1 MKLKFNVTGM
11 TCAACSARVEKVT
24 RAVPGVEK
32 AEVNLLGGTMQ
43 VEAENADVTAAII
56 QAVTNAGYGAS
67 VPGETKTVKKEEKS
81 PAEVALKEMK
91 KRIIG
96 SAICLVILMYFTM
109 GHMVGLPAPHWYH
122 GLENALVAAL
132 LQFFLTLPPVY
143 LNRVYYSRGLKALW
157 HRAPNM
163 DSLIAVGS
171 IASLAYGV
179 VALFR
184 MAWAMGHGQW
194 DIVEMYSKNLYFE
207 SAAMILTLITLGKFL
222 ETRAKGR
229 TGDAIR
235 ALMDLSP
242 KTANVRR
249 DGIIL
254 EIPVEE
260 VKVGDVVIVRSGGSI
275 PVDGT
280 VLEGRVSVD
289 QSALTGESVPV
300 EKIPGD
306 TVAAAT
312 INTEGYLEFRAD
324 KVGEDTTLAQVI
336 RMVEEAGGSK
346 APIARLADKIA
357 GVFVPVVMSIAAVTF
372 VVWMIAGYGM
382 EFSLNCAISVLVI
395 SCPCAL
401 GLATPVAIM
410 VGTGRGAQM
419 GVLFKNAEALENLH
433 HIDTVVLDKTGTLTT
448 GKPEVTDILPGKA
461 GAAELLQIAAAL
473 ESKSEHPF
481 AKAILKKM
489 AGKAYPEVTDFET
502 LPGRGVAGVVK
513 GVRCY
518 GGNGRLMEELGVAV
532 PAMPELAQQGKTPL
546 HFANERREYLGTIAA
561 ADVLKADSQ
570 AAIEA
575 MQKLHLDVVMLTGD
589 NENTAKA
596 IAAKA
601 GITHVI
607 SDVLPT
613 DKAGAVKRLQAE
625 GHRVLMVGDGINDA
639 PALVTADVGMAIGAG
654 TDIAMESADVVL
666 MNSSLAAVSGAIE
679 LSKAT
684 IKNIREN
691 LFWAFFYNTLGIPLA
706 AGVFFLP
713 FGLQLSPMIGAAAMS
728 MSSVFVV
735 SNALR
740 LRFFKPKTI
749 SAAACPC
756 EVSQAEIQE
765 AAAEEEGL
773 EEAAPAEEVVI
784 RVNGMMC
791 SHCTASVEK
800 ACMGVPGTVKA
811 VADLEKKIVTVT
823 GTADVEA
830 LKQAI
835 RDEDYEVV
843 EEPKPETV
851 VIGVGGMMCSHCT
864 ASVEKAC
871 MSVPG
876 TLSAVASLEKK
887 KVTVTGTADVEA
899 LKKAIIAEDYEILEG

>member
-1 MKLKFNVTGM
+1 MKLKFQVTGM

-24 RAVPGVEK
+24 KAVPGVQK
-32 AEVNLLGGTMQ
+32 AEVNLLAGTMQ
-43 VEAENADVTAAII
+43 VEVQSQEIASAII
-56 QAVTNAGYGAS
+56 QAVQNAGYNAML
-67 VPGETKTVKKEEKS
+67 PDEKKEKKTEKA
-81 PAEVALKEMK
+81 PAEDALKEMK
-91 KRIIG
+91 KRIVG
-96 SAICLVILMYFTM
+96 SSVCLIVLMYFTM

-157 HRAPNM
+157 HKAPNM

-171 IASLAYGV
+171 LASLIYGIA
-179 VALFR
+179 ALFR
-184 MAWAMGHGQW
+184 MAWGMGHGDW
-194 DIVEMYSKNLYFE
+194 EVVKMYSENLYFE

-242 KTANVRR
+242 KTALVRR
-249 DGIIL
+249 NNEIE

-260 VKVGDVVIVRSGGSI
+260 VRVGDTVIVRSGGQI

-280 VLEGRVSVD
+280 VLEGRASVD

-306 TVAAAT
+306 AVAAAT

-357 GVFVPVVMSIAAVTF
+357 GVFVPVVMAVAAVTF
-372 VVWMIAGYGM
+372 AVWMMAGQSL

-448 GKPEVTDILPGKA
+448 GKPEVTDIIPGKVSA
-461 GAAELLQIAAAL
+461 SELLQIAAAL

-481 AKAILKKM
+481 ARAILQKM
-489 AGKAYPEVTDFET
+489 GNGSYPEAVAFET
-502 LPGRGVAGVVK
+502 LPGRGVAATVS
-513 GVRCY
+513 GVRYY
-518 GGNGRLMEELGVAV
+518 GGNDRLMKELGIPV
-532 PAMPELAQQGKTPL
+532 PNLPELARSGKTPL
-546 HFANERREYLGTIAA
+546 YFASERKEFLGTIAA
-561 ADVLKADSQ
+561 ADVLKTDSA
-570 AAIEA
+570 AAIQA
-575 MQKLHLDVVMLTGD
+575 MQNLGLDVVMLTGD
-589 NENTAKA
+589 NEATARS
-596 IAAKA
+596 IAEKA

-613 DKAGAVKRLQAE
+613 DKAGAVKKLQSA
-625 GHRVLMVGDGINDA
+625 GHKVLMVGDGINDA

-654 TDIAMESADVVL
+654 TDIAMESADIVL

-684 IKNIREN
+684 IRNIRQN
-691 LFWAFFYNTLGIPLA
+691 LFWAFFYNTLGIPVA
-706 AGVFFLP
+706 AGVLFIP
-713 FGLQLSPMIGAAAMS
+713 FGLQLSPMLGAAAMS

-735 SNALR
+735 TNALR
-740 LRFFKPKTI
+740 LRLFKTKAKPEEV
-749 SAAACPC
+749 SAVCPC
-756 EVSQAEIQE
+756 EEETVAEATAQE
-765 AAAEEEGL
+765 QVTMPEL
-773 EEAAPAEEVVI
+773 VI

-800 ACMGVPGTVKA
+800 ACLGVPGTVSA
-811 VADLEKKIVTVT
+811 VADLEKKSVTVT
-823 GTADVEA
+823 GTASYED
-830 LKQAI
+830 LKKAI
-835 RDEDYEVV
+835 LAEDYEVV
-843 EEPKPETV
+843 EE
-851 VIGVGGMMCSHCT
+851 
-864 ASVEKAC
+864 
-871 MSVPG
+871 
-876 TLSAVASLEKK
+876 
-887 KVTVTGTADVEA
+887 
-899 LKKAIIAEDYEILEG
+899 